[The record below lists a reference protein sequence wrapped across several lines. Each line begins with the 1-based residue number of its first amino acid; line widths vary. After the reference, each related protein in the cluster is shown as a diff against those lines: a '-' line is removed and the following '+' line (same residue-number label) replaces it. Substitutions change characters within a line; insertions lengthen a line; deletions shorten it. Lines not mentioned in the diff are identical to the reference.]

1 MTALRI
7 PYETIEKAGDFLE
20 MEVPDKNLMFQ
31 SIPNEPAPLPDPQK
45 AVEQAME
52 APIESKK
59 FSELIKGGK
68 KVTFITEN
76 QFRAAPARDILPA
89 LVGKARE
96 AGCEIAIAIGSG
108 KVGLVT
114 PEVIRQKLGDELVDS
129 GIPIVYNEFDK
140 HEDYRFMGITS
151 FGTPLF
157 VHKTV
162 AETDV
167 VVTISTTQA
176 TLWGYGGSGMIIP
189 AVSGD
194 ETIEINHVMSLAPDC
209 IPGNNECRMQQD
221 KYEALDI
228 VGVDMGINVIVDN
241 RGRITYVNAG
251 SPVLS
256 HKVAVK
262 EYDRTYRFSVPALS
276 HRKADIAITGT
287 TTVTHNLY
295 LHNSWAS
302 VNCDPAVR
310 DGGVII
316 HATPSPGLAGK
327 SGFAIMDI
335 MKNYLPAS
343 EEKRIKAIKD
353 FYEGN
358 VREEQLWLGC
368 VWYKIY
374 EVMCKKEVWLVT
386 AKDNLPVCE
395 DIGIRA
401 FDSLEDAYAEAMKR
415 CGDEAQVASIPYGRY
430 TVVRPW

>member
-1 MTALRI
+1 MTTLRI
-7 PYETIEKAGDFLE
+7 PYETIEKVGDFLE
-20 MEVPDKNLMFQ
+20 IDVLDKNLMFQ
-31 SIPNEPAPLPDPQK
+31 SIPNEPEPLSDLQR
-45 AVEQAME
+45 AVECATE
-52 APIESKK
+52 APIESKR
-59 FSELIKGGK
+59 FSELIKSGK

-76 QFRAAPARDILPA
+76 QFRAAPARDILPS

-96 AGCEIAIAIGSG
+96 AGCEITIAIGSG

-114 PEVIRQKLGDELVDS
+114 PEVIRQKLGDEVVNT

-140 HEDYRFMGITS
+140 PDNYQYMGITS

-157 VHKTV
+157 VHKAV
-162 AETDV
+162 AEADL

-176 TLWGYGGSGMIIP
+176 TLWGYGGSGMIVP

-241 RGRITYVNAG
+241 HGRITYLNAG

-262 EYDRTYRFSVPALS
+262 EYDRTYRFSIPALS

-316 HATPSPGLAGK
+316 HASPSPGLAGK
-327 SGFAIMDI
+327 SGFAIMDV

-353 FYEGN
+353 FYEGK

-401 FDSLEDAYAEAMKR
+401 FDSIEGAYAEAMKR
-415 CGDEAQVASIPYGRY
+415 CGDDAKVAFIPYGRY
-430 TVVRPW
+430 TVVRAW

>member
-1 MTALRI
+1 MTVLRI

-20 MEVPDKNLMFQ
+20 MEVPEKNLMFQ
-31 SIPNEPAPLPDPQK
+31 SIPNEPDPLSDPQK

-68 KVTFITEN
+68 KVAFVTEN
-76 QFRAAPARDILPA
+76 QFRAAPAKDILPD
-89 LVGKARE
+89 LVRKARD

-114 PEVIRQKLGDELVDS
+114 PEVIREKLGDELVDS

-140 HEDYRFMGITS
+140 PDNYRYMGVTS

-157 VHKTV
+157 VHKVV
-162 AETDV
+162 AEADV
-167 VVTISTTQA
+167 VITISTTQA

-209 IPGNNECRMQQD
+209 IPGNNECRMQED

-251 SPVLS
+251 APVLS

-262 EYDRTYRFSVPALS
+262 EYDRIYRFSVPELS

-302 VNCDPAVR
+302 VNCDPVVR
-310 DGGVII
+310 EGGVII

-335 MKNYLPAS
+335 MKKYLPAS
-343 EEKRIKAIKD
+343 EEKRVKAIKD
-353 FYEGN
+353 FYAGKI
-358 VREEQLWLGC
+358 REEQLWLGC

-386 AKDNLPVCE
+386 AKENLAVCE
-395 DIGIRA
+395 DIGFRA
-401 FDSLEDAYAEAMKR
+401 FESLDDAYAEAMEK
-415 CGDEAQVASIPYGRY
+415 CGNDAQVASIPFGRY
-430 TVVRPW
+430 TVIRPW

>member
-1 MTALRI
+1 MTVLRI
-7 PYETIEKAGDFLE
+7 PYETIEKADDFLE
-20 MEVPDKNLMFQ
+20 VEVPDKNLMFQ
-31 SIPNEPAPLPDPQK
+31 SIPNEPEPLPDPQK
-45 AVEQAME
+45 AVEWAVE

-59 FSELIKGGK
+59 FSELIKRGK

-76 QFRAAPARDILPA
+76 QFRAAPARDILPD

-140 HEDYRFMGITS
+140 PDNYRYTGITS

-162 AETDV
+162 AEADL

-228 VGVDMGINVIVDN
+228 VGVDMGINVTVDN

-295 LHNSWAS
+295 LHNSWAT

-335 MKNYLPAS
+335 MKDYLPAT
-343 EEKRIKAIKD
+343 KQNTIKAIRD
-353 FYEGN
+353 FYRGER
-358 VREEQLWLGC
+358 REEQLWLGC
-368 VWYKIY
+368 VWYKLY
-374 EVMCKKEVWLVT
+374 QVMSKKEVWLVT
-386 AKDNLPVCE
+386 AKDNLTACE
-395 DIGIRA
+395 DIGIKA
-401 FDSLEDAYAEAMKR
+401 FDSMEEAFSQAIKR
-415 CGDEAQVASIPYGRY
+415 CGDQAQVAFIPYGRY
-430 TVVRPW
+430 TVIRPW